1 MCSLHS
7 LLHHHLLPDSRRDRA
22 EEKIISA
29 RECVTHMVI
38 NPTATT
44 TTKKKKKKIRVSRQ
58 TPAGDDCFAWVGFL
72 ASLGQLSSSLFFPLY
87 KYIIFPSSQA
97 FPSSKI
103 TLLFSYRPLDD
114 VLAPK
119 TNGVVPKQFFYLIQ
133 NFNI

>member
-1 MCSLHS
+1 
-7 LLHHHLLPDSRRDRA
+7 
-22 EEKIISA
+22 
-29 RECVTHMVI
+29 MVI

-44 TTKKKKKKIRVSRQ
+44 TTKKKKKKKIRVSRQ